1 MSPTHRMSK
10 HSSSSSESH
19 MPWSLWPK
27 HSQLKWASRKYN
39 EISGRRKVFKWSFKD
54 FQYLCA
60 PLSPLIWWF
69 CFKNNSFYFCIAL
82 PWKSAAVSPLSS
94 WTSVLLTA
102 QGCVGKMGARVYY
115 LQTQAVSWLV
125 LHWIHFLSVS
135 LRHISYKDCKEMCTC
150 WFKPSLG
157 EISFIFFKKKLVI

>member
-60 PLSPLIWWF
+60 PLSGGFASKITHFTFASPYLESQPLYRL
-69 CFKNNSFYFCIAL
+69 CQAEQVYSRQ
-82 PWKSAAVSPLSS
+82 P
-94 WTSVLLTA
+94 
-102 QGCVGKMGARVYY
+102 RV
-115 LQTQAVSWLV
+115 VWEKWGLV
-125 LHWIHFLSVS
+125 
-135 LRHISYKDCKEMCTC
+135 
-150 WFKPSLG
+150 
-157 EISFIFFKKKLVI
+157 SFIFRHKLSVGWSYTGYVSYQFLSGTSATKIVKKCVRVGLSLHWERFLSFSLKKKN